1 MARSIV
7 SSLFRRMPGPESD
20 AHVSPSSDP
29 GSHISSQSR
38 GRRPLG
44 DQIEELEEIEMKS
57 DKVIGTN
64 SLDGSG
70 KKVMAADINLETFSD
85 EESELSETAKK
96 LENLSRDEQSF
107 SKRINEWIKT
117 VSIRDEMD
125 TIKRNYDVIVHKDDA
140 DDDTVQT
147 DNPTKSPSVEN
158 KSILE
163 KTNYE
168 QSEVSEFEDD
178 QPSGLTS
185 PAPVLMVSNFTD
197 VSDDQEE
204 IDTED
209 YEELKKKFQAERNSF
224 VPSTIIP
231 TVALQSFEQ
240 GFANVQKSNG
250 NLLFENGIGRSKM
263 MTNLPM
269 TYPSVTKNYHF
280 KILETTEQK
289 MKILRDG
296 TRQVDTTH
304 TREQSE
310 NVYDGESSWMRC
322 GVILKVFLVIILC
335 SVLVTGYFYRVHEGF
350 ELYCHISHSHDSIEE
365 GKVSIEL

>member
-20 AHVSPSSDP
+20 THVSLPSSDL
-29 GSHISSQSR
+29 GSQISSQSR
-38 GRRPLG
+38 GRRTLV
-44 DQIEELEEIEMKS
+44 DQIEEIEMKS

-64 SLDGSG
+64 SLGGSG
-70 KKVMAADINLETFSD
+70 KKVMADINLETFSD

-96 LENLSRDEQSF
+96 LENLSQDEQSF

-125 TIKRNYDVIVHKDDA
+125 IIKKNYDSIVHKDDE
-140 DDDTVQT
+140 DYDTV
-147 DNPTKSPSVEN
+147 PTSNSKKFSSMEN
-158 KSILE
+158 KSVVE

-168 QSEVSEFEDD
+168 QSDVSEFEDD

-197 VSDDQEE
+197 VSDDQKE

-209 YEELKKKFQAERNSF
+209 FEELKKKFQAERNSF
-224 VPSTIIP
+224 VPSSIIP

-250 NLLFENGIGRSKM
+250 NLLFENGIGRNKM
-263 MTNLPM
+263 MTNLPKLF
-269 TYPSVTKNYHF
+269 PSLTKNYHF
-280 KILETTEQK
+280 KVLETTEQK
-289 MKILRDG
+289 MKILSDG

-310 NVYDGESSWMRC
+310 NVYDGESAWMRC
-322 GVILKVFLVIILC
+322 SVILKVFLVIVLC